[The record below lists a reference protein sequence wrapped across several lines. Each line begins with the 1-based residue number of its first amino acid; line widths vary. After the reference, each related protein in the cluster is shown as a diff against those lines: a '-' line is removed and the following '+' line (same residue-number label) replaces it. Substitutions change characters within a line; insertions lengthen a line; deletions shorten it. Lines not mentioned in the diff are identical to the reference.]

1 MDSDRHVLL
10 FIEALFRMA
19 PKLKK
24 AQIST
29 SNRVDKQ
36 IVYIHTKE
44 YYMATEKSKLLLL
57 NNNMRKSH
65 KYNIKQKKPDKKS
78 TYYDFFIY
86 IKKQA

>member
-1 MDSDRHVLL
+1 
-10 FIEALFRMA
+10 MA